1 MLQFKE
7 VLFCKFG
14 VALIVG
20 QRLFLCIYAKQ
31 SKGFVYI
38 VAFVMAKG
46 VFVKSKANCCV
57 WLIQLWAKRGGGLW
71 CGNKKNRPN
80 KFCLGGYGNWVQGL
94 DLNQRPSGYE
104 PDELPSCSTLRR
116 INY

>member
-57 WLIQLWAKRGGGLW
+57 WLIQLWAKRGVALGVATKKPPKQILFERLW
-71 CGNKKNRPN
+71 K
-80 KFCLGGYGNWVQGL
+80 LGAGTGF
-94 DLNQRPSGYE
+94 E
-104 PDELPSCSTLRR
+104 PATFRL
-116 INY
+116 

>member
-57 WLIQLWAKRGGGLW
+57 WLIQLWAKRGVA
-71 CGNKKNRPN
+71 CGVATKKTAQTNFVWAVMEIGCRD
-80 KFCLGGYGNWVQGL
+80 W
-94 DLNQRPSGYE
+94 
-104 PDELPSCSTLRR
+104 
-116 INY
+116 I